1 MPPFILIYIDIY
13 RILFFTMHTQS
24 LQIFFQ
30 CMNIF
35 WKKSCFFVVLLL
47 LQQRL
52 VWNSSAEKGSF
63 VFFFS
68 LFILHV
74 MKIIVLSLCFYVNCF
89 PLCFFPALRFI
100 IFKKPHQAN
109 PLALIEWI
117 ECKWTLVFFSFFI
130 RRWSEIDV
138 FIDIWLRRENILLI
152 HNQSPFSQSC
162 NLFLNIILQI
172 IGLIY
177 FILMSLF
184 FVCINDADIKISSQ
198 SRTFCPFL
206 ERMVI

>member
-1 MPPFILIYIDIY
+1 
-13 RILFFTMHTQS
+13 MHEH
-24 LQIFFQ
+24 LL
-30 CMNIF
+30 
-35 WKKSCFFVVLLL
+35 KKVMFLCCFVVVTTETCMELFSREGEFCL
-47 LQQRL
+47 
-52 VWNSSAEKGSF
+52 
-63 VFFFS
+63 FFFS

-89 PLCFFPALRFI
+89 SLCFFPALRFI

-109 PLALIEWI
+109 HLALIEWI
-117 ECKWTLVFFSFFI
+117 ECKWSLVFFFLFFYKTVI
-130 RRWSEIDV
+130 RNWCFYRHLNAKRKHSLDTY
-138 FIDIWLRRENILLI
+138 
-152 HNQSPFSQSC
+152 QSPFSQSR

-172 IGLIY
+172 IGLIC

-206 ERMVI
+206 ERMVIAHYWVS

>member
-1 MPPFILIYIDIY
+1 MHEHLLKKVMFLCCFVVVTTETCMELFS
-13 RILFFTMHTQS
+13 REGEFCLFFF
-24 LQIFFQ
+24 LYLF
-30 CMNIF
+30 CMWWRF
-35 WKKSCFFVVLLL
+35 
-47 LQQRL
+47 
-52 VWNSSAEKGSF
+52 
-63 VFFFS
+63 
-68 LFILHV
+68 
-74 MKIIVLSLCFYVNCF
+74 IIVLSLCFYVNCF
-89 PLCFFPALRFI
+89 SLCFFPALRFI

-138 FIDIWLRRENILLI
+138 FIDIWMWRENILLI

>member
-1 MPPFILIYIDIY
+1 
-13 RILFFTMHTQS
+13 MHEH
-24 LQIFFQ
+24 LL
-30 CMNIF
+30 
-35 WKKSCFFVVLLL
+35 KKVMFLCCFVVVTTETCMELFSREGEFCL
-47 LQQRL
+47 
-52 VWNSSAEKGSF
+52 
-63 VFFFS
+63 FFFS

-89 PLCFFPALRFI
+89 SLCFFPALRFI

-109 PLALIEWI
+109 HLALIEWI
-117 ECKWTLVFFSFFI
+117 ECKWSLVFFSFFFI

-138 FIDIWLRRENILLI
+138 FIDIWMRRENILLI
-152 HNQSPFSQSC
+152 HNQSPFSQSR

-172 IGLIY
+172 IGLIC

-198 SRTFCPFL
+198 SRTFCSFL
-206 ERMVI
+206 ERMVIAHYWVS